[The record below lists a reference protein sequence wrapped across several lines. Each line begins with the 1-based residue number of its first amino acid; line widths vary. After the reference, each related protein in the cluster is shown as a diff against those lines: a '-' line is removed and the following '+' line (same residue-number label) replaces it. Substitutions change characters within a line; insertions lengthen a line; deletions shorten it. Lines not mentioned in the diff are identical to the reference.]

1 MILKEMILGLFIWS
15 LPILVILALVA
26 ENKLAVI
33 CGVLVGSFAAAG
45 IIFHMYR
52 HLDIALDMDPEN
64 ARRHTLK
71 SAFQRTFI
79 MAAVLMGSMIFYG
92 YVHPIGV
99 VLGLMGV
106 KITAYIQPFVHKYI
120 AGKFIKP

>member
-1 MILKEMILGLFIWS
+1 MVAPVLVMLAFI
-15 LPILVILALVA
+15 A
-26 ENKLAVI
+26 ENKPAAV
-33 CGVLVGSFAAAG
+33 CGVLLGAFTAAG
-45 IIFHMYR
+45 IIYHMYK

-64 ARRHTLK
+64 ARKHTLK

-79 MAAVLMGSMIFYG
+79 MAAVLMVSMIWYS

-106 KITAYIQPFVHKYI
+106 KMTAYMQPYVHRFI
-120 AGKFIKP
+120 AGVKRVG

>member
-1 MILKEMILGLFIWS
+1 M
-15 LPILVILALVA
+15 VA
-26 ENKLAVI
+26 AGFGYACFYSRKQTSGCLWCSGWGI
-33 CGVLVGSFAAAG
+33 CGK
-45 IIFHMYR
+45 

-64 ARRHTLK
+64 ARKHTLK

-79 MAAVLMGSMIFYG
+79 MAAVLMVSMIWYS

-106 KITAYIQPFVHKYI
+106 KMTAYMQPYVHRFI
-120 AGKFIKP
+120 AGVKRVG

>member
-1 MILKEMILGLFIWS
+1 
-15 LPILVILALVA
+15 
-26 ENKLAVI
+26 
-33 CGVLVGSFAAAG
+33 
-45 IIFHMYR
+45 MYK

-64 ARRHTLK
+64 ARKHTLK

-79 MAAVLMGSMIFYG
+79 MAAVLMVSMIWYS

-106 KITAYIQPFVHKYI
+106 KMTAYMQPYVHRFI
-120 AGKFIKP
+120 AGVKRGG